1 MVLERL
7 QVRLEKIAAADFV
20 AWSGWP
26 VIGWLAYI
34 ASKHIKACFPVTTLA
49 VEYET
54 V

>member
-34 ASKHIKACFPVTTLA
+34 ESKHIKACFPVTTLA